1 MKTPPRPSSRV
12 VSHYTNV
19 TVRAVPRTT
28 NCAVGNVDDKVTE
41 GFDRLKDQLIIL
53 DVDRYEVVEDV
64 MVPSVVIV
72 PVSVSVPP
80 GNVVS
85 VNITGI
91 RS

>member
-1 MKTPPRPSSRV
+1 M
-12 VSHYTNV
+12 
-19 TVRAVPRTT
+19 
-28 NCAVGNVDDKVTE
+28 DDKVTE

>member
-1 MKTPPRPSSRV
+1 M
-12 VSHYTNV
+12 
-19 TVRAVPRTT
+19 
-28 NCAVGNVDDKVTE
+28 DDKVTE

-53 DVDRYEVVEDV
+53 DVDRYGVVGDV